1 MLDKIGVAFILAI
14 LFLVYALAKPTGA
27 AEVLIALMVGA
38 GLVYFGGR
46 LLPMV
51 VTPGERSVAT
61 LWSKSANHP

>member
-38 GLVYFGGR
+38 GLVY
-46 LLPMV
+46 LA
-51 VTPGERSVAT
+51 VAFCQW
-61 LWSKSANHP
+61 WSHRVNDR